1 MTGWTG
7 CSPCYTPRWCS
18 EIFGLQNF
26 AIAESRLRRNVTKEC
41 CRIKPRTSWRFCRSS
56 WWFCPWPQG
65 FSLETTACWI
75 TRCGCRIHAKVWE
88 RDSLIRAMQW
98 LYCADSA
105 ADAQQRFHLS
115 PWSADEEAGTVRGSI
130 NGVDMLGYRLKLSS
144 EALFFPIQCKHM
156 QRITPKYT
164 KVIIF
169 APTKDGR
176 PWRLCP
182 ALHGNLFQ
190 YGSKS

>member
-1 MTGWTG
+1 MLLTTHAADPFFFVEMTGWTG

-130 NGVDMLGYRLKLSS
+130 TVLTCWDTDSSCQVKLYFF
-144 EALFFPIQCKHM
+144 LFNANICKE
-156 QRITPKYT
+156 
-164 KVIIF
+164 
-169 APTKDGR
+169 
-176 PWRLCP
+176 
-182 ALHGNLFQ
+182 
-190 YGSKS
+190 